1 MVDEL
6 SKEDNKPMNI
16 LLAEDNP
23 ADAKIAL
30 RAFGKSKLKNEI
42 YIVNDGQDALD
53 FVYHEG
59 KYKDKEKFPTPD
71 LILLDIKMPKMD
83 GFQVLETLKRN
94 LEYSFIPVI
103 ILTSS
108 KNEEDIARSYRNG
121 AASYIPKPVD
131 YEEFVKIVDSFNY
144 YWRVINKLPRPD
156 MYKEK

>member
-1 MVDEL
+1 MANEL
-6 SKEDNKPMNI
+6 EREGNRPMNI

-42 YIVNDGQDALD
+42 YVVSDGQEALD
-53 FVYHEG
+53 FVYH
-59 KYKDKEKFPTPD
+59 KDKEKFPTPD
-71 LILLDIKMPKMD
+71 LIILDIKMPKMD
-83 GFQVLETLKRN
+83 GFQVLEALKQN

-108 KNEEDIARSYRNG
+108 KNEEDIAKSYRSG
-121 AASYIPKPVD
+121 AASYIPKPID
-131 YEEFVKIVDSFNY
+131 YEEFVKIVDGFNY

-156 MYKEK
+156 IYK